1 MHQGCLYK
9 VVTVVMNTF
18 PPTPVWSQHYQRY
31 INTQQWGSPPR
42 IAAVVGLINRL
53 QIRAEYDTTLG
64 VYPSRRSG
72 SLAGSER
79 LQWLCPPGLPSTSI
93 TTLSKCLLIC
103 FDRAPAAAEMDECVT
118 SYFMLSTARMW
129 HNHPHSPRE
138 ISTFDCKIHLAAFA
152 PLKLTAEMI
161 SFNTAV

>member
-118 SYFMLSTARMW
+118 SYLILS
-129 HNHPHSPRE
+129 N
-138 ISTFDCKIHLAAFA
+138 CKNVTQSSALSQRNVHVWLQDSLSGVGATETDSWDDFI
-152 PLKLTAEMI
+152 
-161 SFNTAV
+161 

>member
-1 MHQGCLYK
+1 MHQGCLYE

-31 INTQQWGSPPR
+31 IKQWGSPPR

-118 SYFMLSTARMW
+118 SYLILS
-129 HNHPHSPRE
+129 N
-138 ISTFDCKIHLAAFA
+138 CKNVTQSSALSQRNVHVWLQDSLSGVCATETDSWDDFI
-152 PLKLTAEMI
+152 
-161 SFNTAV
+161 

>member
-31 INTQQWGSPPR
+31 INTQQWRSNPCIP
-42 IAAVVGLINRL
+42 AVVGLINRL

-93 TTLSKCLLIC
+93 TTLSKCLLIR

-118 SYFMLSTARMW
+118 SYLILS
-129 HNHPHSPRE
+129 N
-138 ISTFDCKIHLAAFA
+138 CKNVTQSSALSQRNVHVWLQDSLSGVCATETDSWDDFI
-152 PLKLTAEMI
+152 
-161 SFNTAV
+161 

>member
-1 MHQGCLYK
+1 MHQGCLYE

-118 SYFMLSTARMW
+118 SYLILS
-129 HNHPHSPRE
+129 N
-138 ISTFDCKIHLAAFA
+138 CKNVTQSSALSQRNVHVWLQDSLSGVGATETDSWDDFI
-152 PLKLTAEMI
+152 
-161 SFNTAV
+161 

>member
-31 INTQQWGSPPR
+31 INTQQWRSNPC
-42 IAAVVGLINRL
+42 ITAVVGLINRL

-118 SYFMLSTARMW
+118 SYLILS
-129 HNHPHSPRE
+129 N
-138 ISTFDCKIHLAAFA
+138 CKNVTQSSALSQRNVHVWLQDSLSGVGATETDSWDDFI
-152 PLKLTAEMI
+152 
-161 SFNTAV
+161 

>member
-31 INTQQWGSPPR
+31 INTQQWRSNPC

-93 TTLSKCLLIC
+93 TTLSKCLLIR

-118 SYFMLSTARMW
+118 SYLILS
-129 HNHPHSPRE
+129 N
-138 ISTFDCKIHLAAFA
+138 CKNVTQSSALSQRNVHVWLQDSLSGVCATETDSWDDFI
-152 PLKLTAEMI
+152 
-161 SFNTAV
+161 

>member
-1 MHQGCLYK
+1 MHQGCLYE

-118 SYFMLSTARMW
+118 SYLILS
-129 HNHPHSPRE
+129 N
-138 ISTFDCKIHLAAFA
+138 CKNVTQSSALSQRNVHFWLQDSLSGVGATETDSWDDFI
-152 PLKLTAEMI
+152 
-161 SFNTAV
+161 

>member
-118 SYFMLSTARMW
+118 SYLILS
-129 HNHPHSPRE
+129 N
-138 ISTFDCKIHLAAFA
+138 CKNVTQSSALSQRNVHFWLQDSLSGVGATETDSWDDFI
-152 PLKLTAEMI
+152 
-161 SFNTAV
+161 

>member
-31 INTQQWGSPPR
+31 INTQQWRSNPC

-53 QIRAEYDTTLG
+53 QIRAEYNTTLG

-93 TTLSKCLLIC
+93 TTLSKCLLIR

-118 SYFMLSTARMW
+118 SYLILS
-129 HNHPHSPRE
+129 N
-138 ISTFDCKIHLAAFA
+138 CKNVTQSSALSQRNVHVWLQDSLSGVGATETDSWDDFI
-152 PLKLTAEMI
+152 
-161 SFNTAV
+161 

>member
-31 INTQQWGSPPR
+31 INTQQWRSNPC

-118 SYFMLSTARMW
+118 SYLILS
-129 HNHPHSPRE
+129 N
-138 ISTFDCKIHLAAFA
+138 CKNVTQSSALSQRNVHVWLQDSLSGVGATETDSWDDFI
-152 PLKLTAEMI
+152 
-161 SFNTAV
+161 